1 MANEPHYEG
10 PEVTETDNSCCEK
23 DKNIQKI
30 FIYHLLLKMMI
41 VCNQKPNLSNISCIC
56 ISRRWLFVNI
66 IFSTVSKENNM
77 AEHHLQECP

>member
-41 VCNQKPNLSNISCIC
+41 VCNKKTQFIKHFMYLHFQKMVIC
-56 ISRRWLFVNI
+56 QHYFFYGI
-66 IFSTVSKENNM
+66 
-77 AEHHLQECP
+77 